1 MRQLNRLKVEQTG
14 DDAQFTVLIV
24 EAICKY
30 LRRNLVR
37 NRSQINILHII
48 FGMKFVEFIAEDICH
63 VTNGLVGGLITHAKI
78 TVKNTNI

>member
-24 EAICKY
+24 EAICKC

-48 FGMKFVEFIAEDICH
+48 FGMKFVEYIAEDIRH
-63 VTNGLVGGLITHAKI
+63 IINGASRGSEHAG
-78 TVKNTNI
+78 